1 LGKALSTEVTIVHPI
16 PGKHIYLYWHPRITI
31 FFSKTIDV
39 QIDKLDTPLDQDW
52 YDLVSTNTTAG
63 KTWVFDGTGGMI
75 NYGGLCLQTILM
87 AQWELGGMQEVL
99 AVLRQ
104 MSKNEI

>member
-1 LGKALSTEVTIVHPI
+1 LFIRYPENTFTFIGTLDHN
-16 PGKHIYLYWHPRITI
+16 

-75 NYGGLCLQTILM
+75 NYGGLCLPKQLM

-99 AVLRQ
+99 LSSARCRR
-104 MSKNEI
+104 KNEI